1 MKVTIITVVK
11 NDIKNISSMNDDLA
25 LLNYGTAYRNLPP
38 NLVQGGITRRF
49 GSNTTLTP
57 FSER

>member
-1 MKVTIITVVK
+1 LSRI
-11 NDIKNISSMNDDLA
+11 MNDDLS

-38 NLVQGGITRRF
+38 ELVGGGITRRF
-49 GSNTTLTP
+49 GTNTTLTP